1 MMSTQNILNV
11 VEKDTKKMNLYDQ
24 VVTPTRVSD
33 DMLFSLLASFTT
45 ESFDQILRTLNSVVE
60 YSDRI
65 EKTEKKQIVPT
76 EDVDAQYKTALS
88 KYQQGVLSNTTPSY
102 VPREPRVSFFY
113 HNDHESFENE
123 TTEKKSET
131 TEKKSETTEKK
142 SETTE
147 KKSETTEKKSE
158 TMPSVEYW
166 SPSSVLTSEKK
177 GSSDSKKSKESKK
190 NKRPHNPRDRRRVV
204 SYVWVDVTPSNATTQ
219 ERKGIVYYGGS
230 VYNPTPTIRGVL
242 KRLIEKRITTK
253 EQLMN
258 TIRTMKIEYS
268 SPSNYNRA
276 GEKQT
281 AFGRL
286 CQRPIVFET
295 SASTHQQVREEI
307 KRLMFSRGVFGKRA
321 SDDVDKKKKRD

>member
-1 MMSTQNILNV
+1 MIDDDAVIVRAIVPQTTKTTSSLMMSTQNILNV
-11 VEKDTKKMNLYDQ
+11 VEKDAKKMNLYDQ

-65 EKTEKKQIVPT
+65 EKTEKKQIVPA

-123 TTEKKSET
+123 TPEKKGET
-131 TEKKSETTEKK
+131 T
-142 SETTE
+142 
-147 KKSETTEKKSE
+147 
-158 TMPSVEYW
+158 
-166 SPSSVLTSEKK
+166 EKK
-177 GSSDSKKSKESKK
+177 GSSDSKKSKELKK

-230 VYNPTPTIRGVL
+230 VYNPTPTVRGVL
-242 KRLIEKRITTK
+242 KRLIEKRITSK

-268 SPSNYNRA
+268 SPSNYNRV